1 MSAVTETAITRLE
14 SVLGAN
20 AIFVAKAANREPYAI
35 DGVVPTAFAKPASA
49 QQAVEIVRFAAKENL
64 SIIPIGARSKLFC
77 APTPQRYDVA
87 LDMTAL
93 DEIAHYDP
101 ADLTV
106 SVGAGM
112 PLAKLNAK
120 LREHNQFI
128 PLLVPYYTQ
137 ATIGGALAAGLDA
150 PRRNADGTPRDFL
163 LGAEFIDGNGVQI
176 KTGGRVVKNVT
187 G

>member
-1 MSAVTETAITRLE
+1 MSTVTDSAVARLE

-20 AIFVAKAANREPYAI
+20 AIFIAKAANRELYSI
-35 DGVVPTAFAKPASA
+35 DGIAPTAFAKPASA
-49 QQAVEIVRFAAKENL
+49 EQAAEIVRFAAKENL
-64 SIIPIGARSKLFC
+64 SVIPIGARTKLFC
-77 APTPQRYDVA
+77 APTPARYDVA

-112 PLAKLNAK
+112 PLSKLNAK

-128 PLLVPYYTQ
+128 PLMVPYYAQ
-137 ATIGGALAAGLDA
+137 ATIGGAIAAGIDSPL
-150 PRRNADGTPRDFL
+150 RNAY
-163 LGAEFIDGNGVQI
+163 
-176 KTGGRVVKNVT
+176 
-187 G
+187 